1 MRTTVAA
8 IIVTSILP
16 CVPLAA
22 QQPAGRLEGTI
33 ARAIPSRSVGDAQI
47 TLVWLDRMAN
57 VTFNADVDDRGRYHV
72 DSLPAG
78 NYLVQLSH
86 PALDSLD
93 IALPTARL
101 VIQGGRTTRSDLS
114 FPTGERLREI
124 VCPGVKFGPGK
135 AVLAGQAID
144 ADSEQP
150 IAGADVV
157 VVWNEIT
164 VQRKPIKISTEKR
177 MASVRTGQ
185 RGDFRL
191 CGVPAGRLLSMQLQ
205 HAGFVGAA
213 TAVTVTDDEGVVIRE
228 LSLSTRSA
236 PTIAEL
242 DSLEEVVASR
252 LAADSAGSD
261 PGEVHDE
268 LALTG
273 TATLSGT
280 VRAPNGEPLEGAEV
294 HVRDAQPTAITDD
307 SGRYVLEN
315 LPTGTQVLLVRR
327 LGYNIAEVPVELR
340 GTRDATRDVQLA
352 RAVRLDTMRVTAE
365 RFPLR
370 EFEYNRKTQING
382 HFLTL
387 ADIQRLKPKRTSDLI
402 VGMGGYVMQ
411 GRGRNAKFLL
421 SAQDHPP
428 GTVGCLG
435 ANVVIH
441 GVEGQSLDDVQPN
454 QIAGIEL
461 YRDAASAPLNYAG
474 KADCGLI
481 VIWLRPGPRRRVKNP
496 VIKEVPTL
504 QYNGYP

>member
-33 ARAIPSRSVGDAQI
+33 ARSIPSRSVADARI
-47 TLVWLDRMAN
+47 TLVWLDRMASI
-57 VTFNADVDDRGRYHV
+57 TFNADVDERGRYHV

-78 NYLVQLSH
+78 HYLVQLSH

-93 IALPTARL
+93 VALPTDRL
-101 VIQGGRTTRSDLS
+101 VIEGGRTTHSDLS
-114 FPTGERLREI
+114 FPTGQQLREI

-164 VQRKPIKISTEKR
+164 VQRKPIKISSEKR

-191 CGVPAGRLLSMQLQ
+191 CGIPAGRLLSMQLQ

-213 TAVTVTDDEGVVIRE
+213 TAITVTGDEGVVIRE
-228 LSLSTRSA
+228 LSLSMRSA

-252 LAADSAGSD
+252 LAESAGL
-261 PGEVHDE
+261 GAEEIHDE

-273 TATLSGT
+273 TATLTGT
-280 VRAPNGEPLEGAEV
+280 VRSPSGEPVAGAEV
-294 HVRDAQPTAITDD
+294 HLRDAPPTAVTDD

-340 GTRDATRDVQLA
+340 GTRDATRDVRLA
-352 RAVRLDTMRVTAE
+352 RAVTLDTTRVIAE

-382 HFLTL
+382 HLLTL
-387 ADIQRLKPKRTSDLI
+387 AVIQRLKPKKTSDLI

>member
-1 MRTTVAA
+1 MRTIVAA

-33 ARAIPSRSVGDAQI
+33 ARSIPSRSVGDAQI

-57 VTFNADVDDRGRYHV
+57 VTFNADVDERGRYHV

-93 IALPTARL
+93 VALPTDRL
-101 VIQGGRTTRSDLS
+101 VIESGRTTHTDLS
-114 FPTGERLREI
+114 FPTGQRLREI
-124 VCPGVKFGPGK
+124 VCPGVKLGPGK
-135 AVLAGQAID
+135 AVVAGQALD
-144 ADSEQP
+144 ADSEEP

-164 VQRKPIKISTEKR
+164 VQRKPIKITSEKR
-177 MASVRTGQ
+177 NASVRTGQ

-205 HAGFVGAA
+205 HAGFVGA
-213 TAVTVTDDEGVVIRE
+213 TTVVNVSADEGVAIRE
-228 LSLSTRSA
+228 LSLSMRSA
-236 PTIAEL
+236 PTMAEL
-242 DSLEEVVASR
+242 DSLEEIIASR
-252 LAADSAGSD
+252 LALDSAST
-261 PGEVHDE
+261 PAEVHDE
-268 LALTG
+268 LALSG
-273 TATLSGT
+273 TATLTGT
-280 VRAPNGEPLEGAEV
+280 VRAPSGEPVQGAEV
-294 HVRDAQPTAITDD
+294 HVRDAQPTAFSDD

-327 LGYNIAEVPVELR
+327 LGYDIAEVPVELR
-340 GTRDATRDVQLA
+340 GTRDASRDVTLT
-352 RAVRLDTMRVTAE
+352 RSVTLDTMRVMAE

-370 EFEYNRKTQING
+370 EFEYNRKTQLNG

-411 GRGRNAKFLL
+411 GRGRNAKFLM
-421 SAQDHPP
+421 SAQNHPP

-441 GVEGQSLDDVQPN
+441 GVEGQSLEDVQPN

-481 VIWLRPGPRRRVKNP
+481 VVWLRPGPRRRVKNP
-496 VIKEVPTL
+496 VIKEVQAL

>member
-1 MRTTVAA
+1 
-8 IIVTSILP
+8 
-16 CVPLAA
+16 
-22 QQPAGRLEGTI
+22 
-33 ARAIPSRSVGDAQI
+33 
-47 TLVWLDRMAN
+47 MAN
-57 VTFNADVDDRGRYHV
+57 VTFNADVDERGRYHV

-78 NYLVQLSH
+78 HYLVQLSH

-93 IALPTARL
+93 VALPTNRV
-101 VIQGGRTTRSDLS
+101 VIQGGRTTHTDLS
-114 FPTGERLREI
+114 FPPGQQLREI

-135 AVLAGQAID
+135 AVLAGQALD

-164 VQRKPIKISTEKR
+164 VQRKPVRITAEKR

-205 HAGFVGAA
+205 HAGFVGA
-213 TAVTVTDDEGVVIRE
+213 TTVVNVSADEGVAIRE
-228 LSLSTRSA
+228 LSLSMRSA
-236 PTIAEL
+236 PTMAEL
-242 DSLEEVVASR
+242 DSLEEIIASR
-252 LAADSAGSD
+252 LALDSAST
-261 PGEVHDE
+261 PAEVHDE

-273 TATLSGT
+273 TARLTGT
-280 VRAPNGEPLEGAEV
+280 VRSPSGEPVAGAEV
-294 HVRDAQPTAITDD
+294 HVRDAQSTAFTDA

-327 LGYNIAEVPVELR
+327 LGYDIAEVPVELR
-340 GTRDATRDVQLA
+340 GTRDASRDVTLT
-352 RAVRLDTMRVTAE
+352 RSVTLDTMRVMAE

-370 EFEYNRKTQING
+370 EFEYNRKTQLNG

-411 GRGRNAKFLL
+411 GRGRNAKFLM
-421 SAQDHPP
+421 SAQNHPP

-474 KADCGLI
+474 KADCGLF
-481 VIWLRPGPRRRVKNP
+481 VVWLRPGPRRRVKNP
-496 VIKEVPTL
+496 VIKEVQAL

>member
-1 MRTTVAA
+1 MRTIIAA

-33 ARAIPSRSVGDAQI
+33 ARSIPSRSVGDARI
-47 TLVWLDRMAN
+47 TLVWLDRMAS
-57 VTFNADVDDRGRYHV
+57 VTFNADVDERGRYHV

-78 NYLVQLSH
+78 HYLVQLSH

-93 IALPTARL
+93 VALPTNRV
-101 VIQGGRTTRSDLS
+101 VIQEGRTTHTDLS
-114 FPTGERLREI
+114 FPPGQQLREI

-135 AVLAGQAID
+135 AVLAGQALD

-164 VQRKPIKISTEKR
+164 VQRKPVKITAEKR

-205 HAGFVGAA
+205 HAGFVGA
-213 TAVTVTDDEGVVIRE
+213 TTVVTVPGEEGVAIRE
-228 LSLSTRSA
+228 LSLSMRSA

-242 DSLEEVVASR
+242 DSLEELIAMR
-252 LAADSAGSD
+252 LALDSAST
-261 PGEVHDE
+261 PAEVHDE

-273 TATLSGT
+273 TARLTGT
-280 VRAPNGEPLEGAEV
+280 VRSPSGEPVAGAEV
-294 HVRDAQPTAITDD
+294 HVRDAQSTAFTDA

-315 LPTGTQVLLVRR
+315 LPTGTQVLLVRH

-340 GTRDATRDVQLA
+340 GTRDASRDVQLA
-352 RAVRLDTMRVTAE
+352 RAVVLDTTRVIAE

-370 EFEYNRKTQING
+370 EFEYNRKTQLNG

-387 ADIQRLKPKRTSDLI
+387 ADIQRLKPKTTSELI

-411 GRGRNAKFLL
+411 GRGRNAKFLM

-496 VIKEVPTL
+496 VIKEIPTL